1 MIFKIR
7 GDSLV
12 KAWKIIVA
20 AIVFMIISQ
29 VIHTIE
35 AQITMDYYTDPTY
48 LSVWSKIMMGEKG
61 LAPEFMYYSLTFAF
75 ITGLLFTGV
84 YTVVAKNIPG
94 KTLVKKG
101 LIYGLLIWL
110 VGGIPGYLAMVLL
123 INLPVDLIAYW
134 AVTGLIINLLSGVV
148 IAKIVK

>member
-1 MIFKIR
+1 MIKT
-7 GDSLV
+7 
-12 KAWKIIVA
+12 WKIIVA

-35 AQITMDYYTDPTY
+35 SFITMSYYTDQTY
-48 LSVWSKIMMGEKG
+48 FPVWSKIMMPTAG
-61 LAPEFMYYSLTFAF
+61 PPPIEFYYYSLTFAF

-84 YTVVAKNIPG
+84 YTVVAKGVLG

-134 AVTGLIINLLSGVV
+134 AVTGLIINLLGGVA
-148 IAKIVK
+148 IAKIAK